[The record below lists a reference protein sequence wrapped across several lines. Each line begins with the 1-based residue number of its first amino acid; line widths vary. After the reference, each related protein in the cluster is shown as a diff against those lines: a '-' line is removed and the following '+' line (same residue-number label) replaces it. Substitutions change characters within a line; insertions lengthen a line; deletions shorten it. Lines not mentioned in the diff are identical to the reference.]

1 MVMLVAVILSSRITS
16 EKELVMETIRDYKG
30 DRYIVVGRGPVR
42 PADHPHARFIMP
54 YAVWGEKTT
63 PGPGYRT
70 ETTNWMEP
78 DEEGLFTDDRAGV

>member
-1 MVMLVAVILSSRITS
+1 M
-16 EKELVMETIRDYKG
+16 KTIRDYKG

-70 ETTNWMEP
+70 ETMNWMEP

>member
-1 MVMLVAVILSSRITS
+1 MVMMIVVIISNKSNQ
-16 EKELVMETIRDYKG
+16 EEGAQMETIRDYKG
-30 DRYIVVGRGPVR
+30 DRYIVIGHGPIR

-70 ETTNWMEP
+70 ETTNRMEP

>member
-1 MVMLVAVILSSRITS
+1 MLVAVILSSKITS
-16 EKELVMETIRDYKG
+16 EKELVMDTIRDYKG
-30 DRYIVVGRGPVR
+30 DRYVVVGRGPVR
-42 PADHPHARFIMP
+42 PADHPYARFIMP

-70 ETTNWMEP
+70 ETTNRMEP

>member
-1 MVMLVAVILSSRITS
+1 MLVAVILSSRITS
-16 EKELVMETIRDYKG
+16 GKELLMEIRDYKG

-78 DEEGLFTDDRAGV
+78 DDDGLFTDDRAGV